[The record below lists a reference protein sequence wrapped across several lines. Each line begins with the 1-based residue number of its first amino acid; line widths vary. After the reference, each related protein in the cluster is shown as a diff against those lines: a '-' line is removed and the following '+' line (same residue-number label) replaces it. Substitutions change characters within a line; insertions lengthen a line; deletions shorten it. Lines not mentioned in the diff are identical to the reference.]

1 MSTTPSQSEHL
12 VATVRLTHLTGVD
25 DLTYPDPTED
35 YHEASRMYPG
45 IVDATVQGGPR
56 LERSLE
62 LRVSAA
68 RSVKRHP
75 AVHFRP
81 LPPPDLG
88 NVLLS
93 DALVRRRS
101 RRQYADA
108 PLATT
113 ALATVLAAAY
123 GPTFTADGTAA
134 VVPQRAVRR
143 RALSPRAVRRLPSG
157 RDARPGPLPLRPAPA
172 RARAPAFARS
182 GRDGERHPVRRAR
195 RTKRGRGARNRRV
208 LAIAVQVRPARI
220 SIHAHRGRPCRAEHR
235 YSPRRRSTSPPS
247 RSAASST
254 VVRRRA
260 ARRRRAERGSRS
272 TSSRWDGPWPAG
284 TADRLG
290 RGGDRRTPCRAGRR
304 PARPLAQTPG
314 GGARLRR
321 APAGAAVVRRTRAA
335 ADSASSRSRPS
346 RAGGCSLAASV
357 LVGEVRRG
365 GGDLARARAGVP
377 CSARCGLLGALTVS
391 TLPVRGR
398 PRRRARGAPPG
409 PPRDRLL
416 FGLDVPR
423 HGSAVGG
430 RRRARHVQRA
440 RRRGSRSP
448 TGDVPFGHWCSPT
461 VRS

>member
-123 GPTFTADGTAA
+123 GPTFTADGTVQSFRSVPSGGALYPLELYVACHRVETLDPALYHYDPLRHGLELLRSLDPAETASVTPYDELVGPSAA
-134 VVPQRAVRR
+134 VVLVTGVFWRSRFKYGPRAYRFTLIEAGHVGQNIALAAAALDLATVPLGGFFDRRADELLGLDGLSEAALYLFPLGRAV
-143 RALSPRAVRRLPSG
+143 P
-157 RDARPGPLPLRPAPA
+157 
-172 RARAPAFARS
+172 
-182 GRDGERHPVRRAR
+182 
-195 RTKRGRGARNRRV
+195 
-208 LAIAVQVRPARI
+208 
-220 SIHAHRGRPCRAEHR
+220 
-235 YSPRRRSTSPPS
+235 
-247 RSAASST
+247 
-254 VVRRRA
+254 
-260 ARRRRAERGSRS
+260 
-272 TSSRWDGPWPAG
+272 WDG
-284 TADRLG
+284 
-290 RGGDRRTPCRAGRR
+290 
-304 PARPLAQTPG
+304 
-314 GGARLRR
+314 
-321 APAGAAVVRRTRAA
+321 
-335 ADSASSRSRPS
+335 
-346 RAGGCSLAASV
+346 
-357 LVGEVRRG
+357 
-365 GGDLARARAGVP
+365 
-377 CSARCGLLGALTVS
+377 
-391 TLPVRGR
+391 
-398 PRRRARGAPPG
+398 
-409 PPRDRLL
+409 
-416 FGLDVPR
+416 
-423 HGSAVGG
+423 
-430 RRRARHVQRA
+430 
-440 RRRGSRSP
+440 
-448 TGDVPFGHWCSPT
+448 
-461 VRS
+461 